1 MTTCLEGAVI
11 SKLSCE
17 MKRNRR
23 RKIGL
28 LGMNIGAMGQT
39 LSEPVTAKESA
50 CCQNSHLKVG
60 SSCMQG
66 WRINMEDSHT
76 HILSL
81 PDDPGTAFFGVYDGH
96 GGAKIAQYAG
106 KHLHKYIIKRSEY
119 KEGKIEDALR
129 QGFLDVDN
137 AMLQEESLKDE
148 LAGTTAVAIVLKDN
162 KLYCANVG
170 DSRAIASVGGNVDV
184 LSLDH
189 KPGNDTEIKRIQAA
203 GGWVEFNRVNGN
215 LALSRALGD
224 FVFKKNEKKKA
235 EEQIVTAYPDVEV
248 REVTSDWEFLVIA
261 CDGIWDVMT
270 NEEVVEFVRLRIGS
284 GMDPEDICE
293 DLMTR
298 CLAPDCQMGGLG
310 CDNMTVV
317 LVCFLHGKPYEELS
331 ARCACSDP
339 PDPSH

>member
-1 MTTCLEGAVI
+1 
-11 SKLSCE
+11 
-17 MKRNRR
+17 
-23 RKIGL
+23 
-28 LGMNIGAMGQT
+28 MGQT
-39 LSEPVTAKESA
+39 LSEPVTAKESS
-50 CCQNSHLKVG
+50 CCQNSQLKVG

-96 GGAKIAQYAG
+96 GGAKVAQYAG
-106 KHLHKYIIKRSEY
+106 KNLHKYIVKRPEY
-119 KEGKIEDALR
+119 KENHIEEALR
-129 QGFLDVDN
+129 QGFLDVDT
-137 AMLQEESLKDE
+137 AMLNEESLKDE
-148 LAGTTAVAIVLKDN
+148 LAGSTAVVVLIKNN

-170 DSRAIASVGGNVDV
+170 DSRAVACVNGKVDP

-189 KPGNDTEIKRIQAA
+189 KPSNDIESRRIQAA

-224 FVFKKNEKKKA
+224 FVFKKNDKKRA
-235 EEQIVTAYPDVEV
+235 EEQIVTAFPDVEV
-248 REVTSDWEFLVIA
+248 RDITTDWEFVVMA
-261 CDGIWDVMT
+261 CDGIWDVMS
-270 NEEVVEFVRLRIGS
+270 NEEVVEFIRLRIGT

-317 LVCFLHGKPYEELS
+317 LICFLHGRPYEEVC
-331 ARCACSDP
+331 ARCAQSPSDNGNNT
-339 PDPSH
+339 DYSKFN